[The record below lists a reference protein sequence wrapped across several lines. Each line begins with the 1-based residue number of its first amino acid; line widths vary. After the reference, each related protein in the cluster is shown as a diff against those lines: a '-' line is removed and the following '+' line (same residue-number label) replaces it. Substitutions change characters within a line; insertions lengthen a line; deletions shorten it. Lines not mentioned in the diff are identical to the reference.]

1 MSSDTVP
8 RVAVGNAPRTAERC
22 GRTTADALRTVRAV
36 YDGRDVRFA
45 PTDRFAFR
53 HRTVRH
59 HNVALLSSA
68 VSTSAAASFTPDG
81 TPVLAWSTAGCL
93 RVDDDA
99 PTQPG
104 VPVLLPTDRPFT
116 LLVPAGTVQV
126 LRVDRGFLDA
136 VNGVVFDHR
145 FAGRLRSRPAEA
157 EVSHLLARID
167 AVAVNALH
175 PDRNPGGHLSAQV
188 LLAESVLRAFG
199 GADAEPDA
207 RPVRR
212 TENTVQLAQAWL
224 AEHCDR
230 PLQLADVCGAVGVS
244 SRTLQEN
251 FVQHVGVSPMTYLLQ
266 VRLDRVRIALQLA
279 DCAQT
284 TVAEVAHRWG
294 FRHMGRFSSTYF
306 QRFDEYPRKTLQ
318 TST

>member
-8 RVAVGNAPRTAERC
+8 RAAVPHAPRTVERS
-22 GRTTADALRTVRAV
+22 GRTPSEAVRTWSVV
-36 YDGRDVRFA
+36 YGGRDVRFA

-68 VSTSAAASFTPDG
+68 VSTAAAASFTPDG
-81 TPVLAWSTAGCL
+81 TPVLAWSAAGGL
-93 RVDDDA
+93 RVDGGA
-99 PTQPG
+99 PTRPG
-104 VPVLLPTDRPFT
+104 VPVLLPTDRRFT
-116 LLVPAGTVQV
+116 VVAPAGTVQV
-126 LRVDRGFLDA
+126 LRVDGGFLDA

-145 FAGRLRSRPAEA
+145 YTGRLRTLPSEA
-157 EVSHLLARID
+157 EVPQLLARID

-188 LLAESVLRAFG
+188 LLAETVLRAFG
-199 GADAEPDA
+199 GAVVEQDAPQ
-207 RPVRR
+207 VSR
-212 TENTVQLAQAWL
+212 TANTVHLAQAWL

-251 FVQHVGVSPMTYLLQ
+251 FVQHLGVSPMTYLLL

-279 DCAQT
+279 DCTQT

-306 QRFDEYPRKTLQ
+306 QRFDEYPKKTLH